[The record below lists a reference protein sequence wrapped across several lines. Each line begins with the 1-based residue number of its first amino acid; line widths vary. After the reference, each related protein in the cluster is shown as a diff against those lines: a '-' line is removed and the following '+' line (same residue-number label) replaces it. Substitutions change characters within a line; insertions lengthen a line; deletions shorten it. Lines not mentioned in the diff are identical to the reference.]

1 MEAKLPK
8 VCPPLPSEE
17 CGALPGT
24 NTSFTDPEIYV
35 SLFHIY
41 SHTGVLWEEK
51 QGVLRASM
59 CEDRTP
65 HSLMELKTSS

>member
-17 CGALPGT
+17 GGALSGT
-24 NTSFTDPEIYV
+24 NTSSTDPEIYV

-51 QGVLRASM
+51 QGALRASM